1 MKKLVKQIIII
12 LKLIIKIILI
22 IVKKKKI
29 ITPIKL
35 IKIKI
40 LLIIL

>member
-1 MKKLVKQIIII
+1 MKKLVKQILII